1 MKLDELLGKAGETFT
16 ARRVYAEPYERDGVT
31 VIPAARVNG
40 GSGGGS
46 GHDTKG
52 QDGEGGGYGIS
63 SRPAGAY
70 VIKNGEV
77 SWRPAFDP
85 NRMVLMVGAA
95 VVAYLLMRPRV
106 IRARAATRALG

>member
-1 MKLDELLGKAGETFT
+1 
-16 ARRVYAEPYERDGVT
+16 
-31 VIPAARVNG
+31 
-40 GSGGGS
+40 
-46 GHDTKG
+46 
-52 QDGEGGGYGIS
+52 
-63 SRPAGAY
+63 